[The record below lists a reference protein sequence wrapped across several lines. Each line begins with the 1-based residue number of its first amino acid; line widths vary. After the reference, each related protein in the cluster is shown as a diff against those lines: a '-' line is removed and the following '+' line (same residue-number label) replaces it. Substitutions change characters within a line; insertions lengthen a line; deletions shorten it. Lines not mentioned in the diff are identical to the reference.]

1 MIKAVIFDM
10 DGTLLDSL
18 PDLKNSVNAAMEATG
33 YPVHT
38 MEEVR
43 GFVGYG
49 IPLLIRDALPDGA
62 PEDVYEKACRVF
74 YDHYVQHADN
84 ETHPYPGI
92 VDMLHQLKEQ
102 GYVLGVLSNKAE
114 EAVIS
119 LCERFFPGLFS
130 VEAGARDDFPR
141 KPDPTRLRCIVEELG
156 LRREEVIYSGDSD
169 VDVLTAIR
177 AGVRPVA
184 VDWGYRSRQCL
195 VQAGAPHIVSS
206 PEELI
211 QEIRTGK

>member
-10 DGTLLDSL
+10 DGTLLNSL

-49 IPLLIRDALPDGA
+49 IPRLIRDALPDGA

-119 LCERFFPGLFS
+119 LCERFFPGIFS

-141 KPDPTRLRCIVEELG
+141 KPESDQTAL
-156 LRREEVIYSGDSD
+156 YSG
-169 VDVLTAIR
+169 
-177 AGVRPVA
+177 
-184 VDWGYRSRQCL
+184 
-195 VQAGAPHIVSS
+195 
-206 PEELI
+206 
-211 QEIRTGK
+211 RTGIEKRGSYLFRRFGCRCANGHPGRSKACCGGLGIPEQAVSGTGWRVSYSIFAGRTDSGNQNR

>member
-49 IPLLIRDALPDGA
+49 IPRLIRDALPDGA

-92 VDMLHQLKEQ
+92 VDMLHQLKDQ

-119 LCERFFPGLFS
+119 LCERFFPGIFS

-141 KPDPTRLRCIVEELG
+141 KP
-156 LRREEVIYSGDSD
+156 D

-195 VQAGAPHIVSS
+195 VQAGASHIVSS